1 VPNAKL
7 AKLQIDQIKDALNPA
22 MARVREGHGTHS
34 PASLLSS
41 PQPRKI
47 EVSPLSS
54 LAAAVSKYSVKI
66 TPRKYYS
73 SLCGGH
79 THTYFPF
86 KWRRLRANTNSKT
99 LSANHNRVNAVSFP
113 EAHSAIRDCMQS
125 GRESNC
131 ARCTLSVLRISCL
144 IESDGSRRRACRN

>member
-41 PQPRKI
+41 P
-47 EVSPLSS
+47 
-54 LAAAVSKYSVKI
+54 AVSKYGVKI